1 MNHDEILEMLRRAG
15 VEVPGA
21 EEPIDVEVEVEDIP
35 ADASSGVSS
44 DSSSSGSYVHEGPRS
59 SRGAGDSE
67 GDGASAR
74 TGASAKSGAS
84 ARDRGKSAGERKH
97 SARERKKAARAK
109 AKGAGR
115 SARVRP
121 DIPVAPFMERMAQWS
136 RRAFVI
142 LLVAIAAA
150 AAVSY
155 WWFHPALNVHSPRVW
170 SWIILIA
177 IVAVVWLKV
186 GSLRSVRHATL
197 LNRLTLLPLGV
208 ILAFFIGVLMGEP
221 FMPGNAERYAT
232 VLDTTEGDFAEDI
245 QEVDYEDVP
254 VIDRASAQLLGS
266 RAMGSIPEF
275 VSQFEISDAYSQINY
290 QGRPVRVSPLT
301 YADLFKWLSNRSEG
315 IPAYVLV
322 DMVTQEAEVV
332 RLKDPIR
339 YSESEPL
346 ARNVDRY
353 VQLKYPTY
361 MFDQKSFELDEGGTP
376 WWVFPVQRRT
386 IGLFEGTTIQRVV
399 LVNACTGE
407 TADYAIEDC
416 PTWVDRAYPSDL
428 IIEQYN
434 WSGAYKNGWL
444 NSWLGQQ
451 GVVRTTQGTD
461 GELGYNYLAQGDDI
475 YLYTGVSSVTADSS
489 NVGFILV
496 NQRTG
501 ESHYYP
507 VAGATED
514 SAMASAEGQVQNL
527 RYQATYPL
535 LLNVAG
541 QPTYFMALKD
551 SAGLVKMYAMI
562 NVEHYQS
569 VATGSTVAATQE
581 SYLQMLASSGAL
593 SKEEAAQSGAE
604 VEVSGTIE
612 SMAQAVIDGNSHF
625 YLTLEGDSAIYDV
638 ELPGLVDIVR
648 YGVGDQVTL
657 GYAKP
662 SGGKN
667 DEDEAADASGLRT
680 VTSLGGKRAKPSAGA
695 DESGAEGSEVSG
707 AEASRSE
714 MSDAA

>member
-1 MNHDEILEMLRRAG
+1 MNHDELLDMLRRAG
-15 VEVPGA
+15 VEVPGP
-21 EEPIDVEVEVEDIP
+21 ENNEPIDVEVEVDTDVD
-35 ADASSGVSS
+35 AAGASSADEGKASKKDGKKKSS
-44 DSSSSGSYVHEGPRS
+44 
-59 SRGAGDSE
+59 
-67 GDGASAR
+67 
-74 TGASAKSGAS
+74 K
-84 ARDRGKSAGERKH
+84 K
-97 SARERKKAARAK
+97 KKA
-109 AKGAGR
+109 GR
-115 SARVRP
+115 GTSHDGGRP
-121 DIPVAPFMERMAQWS
+121 VPPIMERLAQWS
-136 RRAFVI
+136 RRAFVVALI
-142 LLVAIAAA
+142 LLVLIIAA
-150 AAVSY
+150 SY
-155 WWFHPALNVHSPRVW
+155 WWFHPALNLQSPRVW
-170 SWIILIA
+170 SWIIMVAL
-177 IVAVVWLKV
+177 VAVVGLKVAALRSQKHAGLFNHLIVLPVAVVVAFVV
-186 GSLRSVRHATL
+186 GSLMGA
-197 LNRLTLLPLGV
+197 P
-208 ILAFFIGVLMGEP
+208 FI
-221 FMPGNAERYAT
+221 PGNAERYAT
-232 VLDTTEGDFAEDI
+232 VLNTTDGNFAEDI
-245 QEVDYEDVP
+245 EEVDYADVP

-266 RAMGSIPEF
+266 RAMGSIPEY

-301 YADLFKWLSNRSEG
+301 YADLFKWLSNRSTG

-322 DMVTQEAEVV
+322 DMVTQESEVV
-332 RLKDPIR
+332 RLEEPIL

-346 ARNVDRY
+346 SRNIDRY

-361 MFDQKSFELDEGGTP
+361 MFDQKSFELDEDGTP

-451 GVVRTTQGTD
+451 GVVRTTRGTD

-527 RYQATYPL
+527 KYQATYPL
-535 LLNVAG
+535 LLNVDG

-551 SAGLVKMYAMI
+551 NAGLVKMYAMI

-581 SYLQMLASSGAL
+581 SYVKMLASSGAL
-593 SKEEAAQSGAE
+593 SEEEAAQSGSE
-604 VEVSGTIE
+604 VEVTGVIS

-625 YLTLEGDSAIYDV
+625 YLTLEGDDAIYDV
-638 ELPGLVDIVR
+638 ALPGLVDIVR
-648 YGVGDQVTL
+648 YKAGDTITL
-657 GYAKP
+657 SYAKP
-662 SGGKN
+662 
-667 DEDEAADASGLRT
+667 ADNTESSLRS
-680 VTSLGGKRAKPSAGA
+680 VTALSGKRAEQQSEQDATAA
-695 DESGAEGSEVSG
+695 DEQNEAAPDEGS
-707 AEASRSE
+707 
-714 MSDAA
+714 SDAA

>member
-1 MNHDEILEMLRRAG
+1 MNHDEILEMLRRSG
-15 VEVPGA
+15 VEVPGGA
-21 EEPIDVEVEVEDIP
+21 PGGATPGADEPIDVEVEVEDIP
-35 ADASSGVSS
+35 SNGAK
-44 DSSSSGSYVHEGPRS
+44 GSAEAGPK
-59 SRGAGDSE
+59 
-67 GDGASAR
+67 
-74 TGASAKSGAS
+74 T
-84 ARDRGKSAGERKH
+84 
-97 SARERKKAARAK
+97 ARERKKAARAREK
-109 AKGAGR
+109 ASRRERVPEGR
-115 SARVRP
+115 
-121 DIPVAPFMERMAQWS
+121 PVPPFMERMARWS
-136 RRAFVI
+136 RRAFVV
-142 LLVAIAAA
+142 LLVALVIALAL
-150 AAVSY
+150 SY
-155 WWFHPALNVHSPRVW
+155 WWFHPALNLHSPRVW
-170 SWIILIA
+170 SWVILASIF
-177 IVAVVWLKV
+177 AVVGLKV
-186 GSLRSVRHATL
+186 AALRSARHATL
-197 LNRLTLLPLGV
+197 LNRLSYVPLAV
-208 ILAFFIGVLMGEP
+208 ILVFFVGLLMGEP
-221 FMPGNAERYAT
+221 FIPGNAERYAT
-232 VLDTTEGDFAEDI
+232 VLKTTEGDFAKDI
-245 QEVDYEDVP
+245 EEVDYADVP

-275 VSQFEISDAYSQINY
+275 VSQFEISPAYSQINY

-301 YADLFKWLSNRSEG
+301 YADLFKWLSHRGAG

-332 RLKDPIR
+332 RLEKPIR

-346 ARNVDRY
+346 ARNIDRY

-361 MFDQKSFELDEGGTP
+361 MFDQKSFELDEDGTP
-376 WWVFPVQRRT
+376 WWVLPVQKRT

-407 TADYAIEDC
+407 TEDYAIGDC

-428 IIEQYN
+428 IIQQYN
-434 WSGAYKNGWL
+434 WSGAYRGGWL

-451 GVVRTTQGTD
+451 GVVRTTLGTD

-514 SAMASAEGQVQNL
+514 SAQASAEGQVQNL
-527 RYQATYPL
+527 KYEATYPL

-551 SAGLVKMYAMI
+551 NAGLVKMYAMI

-593 SKEEAAQSGAE
+593 SEEEAATSGAE
-604 VEVSGTIE
+604 VEVSGKIA

-625 YLTLEGDSAIYDV
+625 YLTLEGDSSIYDV
-638 ELPGLVDIVR
+638 ALPGLVEVVR
-648 YGVGDQVTL
+648 YGVGSDVTL
-657 GYAKP
+657 SYAKDP
-662 SGGKN
+662 ESG
-667 DEDEAADASGLRT
+667 DAASDGIRR
-680 VTSLGGKRAKPSAGA
+680 VTALGGKRAHVEEPQAQ
-695 DESGAEGSEVSG
+695 
-707 AEASRSE
+707 
-714 MSDAA
+714 DAAGEEAESQ

>member
-1 MNHDEILEMLRRAG
+1 MNHDEILEMLRRSG
-15 VEVPGA
+15 VEVPGGA
-21 EEPIDVEVEVEDIP
+21 PGGATPGADEPIDVEVEVEDIP
-35 ADASSGVSS
+35 SNGAK
-44 DSSSSGSYVHEGPRS
+44 GSAEAGPK
-59 SRGAGDSE
+59 
-67 GDGASAR
+67 
-74 TGASAKSGAS
+74 T
-84 ARDRGKSAGERKH
+84 
-97 SARERKKAARAK
+97 ARERKKAARAREK
-109 AKGAGR
+109 ASRRERVPEGR
-115 SARVRP
+115 
-121 DIPVAPFMERMAQWS
+121 PVPPFMERMARWS
-136 RRAFVI
+136 RRAFVV
-142 LLVAIAAA
+142 LLVALVIALAL
-150 AAVSY
+150 SY
-155 WWFHPALNVHSPRVW
+155 WWFHPALNLHSPRVW
-170 SWIILIA
+170 SWVILASIF
-177 IVAVVWLKV
+177 AVVGLKV
-186 GSLRSVRHATL
+186 AALRSARHATL
-197 LNRLTLLPLGV
+197 LNRLSYVPLAV
-208 ILAFFIGVLMGEP
+208 ILVFFVGLLMGEP
-221 FMPGNAERYAT
+221 FIPGNAERYAT
-232 VLDTTEGDFAEDI
+232 VLKTTEGDFAKDI
-245 QEVDYEDVP
+245 EEVDYADVP

-275 VSQFEISDAYSQINY
+275 VSQFEISPAYSQINY

-301 YADLFKWLSNRSEG
+301 YADLFKWLSHRGAG

-332 RLKDPIR
+332 RLEKPIR

-346 ARNVDRY
+346 ARNIDRY

-361 MFDQKSFELDEGGTP
+361 MFDQKSFELDEDGTP
-376 WWVFPVQRRT
+376 WWVLPVQKRT

-407 TADYAIEDC
+407 TEDYAIGDC

-428 IIEQYN
+428 IIQQYN
-434 WSGAYKNGWL
+434 WSGAYRGGWL

-451 GVVRTTQGTD
+451 GVVRTTLGTD

-514 SAMASAEGQVQNL
+514 SAQASAEGQVQNL
-527 RYQATYPL
+527 KYEATYPL

-551 SAGLVKMYAMI
+551 NAGLVKMYAMI

-593 SKEEAAQSGAE
+593 SEEEAATSGAE
-604 VEVSGTIE
+604 AEVSGKIA

-625 YLTLEGDSAIYDV
+625 YLTLEGDSSIYDV
-638 ELPGLVDIVR
+638 ALPGLVEVVR
-648 YGVGDQVTL
+648 YGVGSDVTL
-657 GYAKP
+657 SYAKDP
-662 SGGKN
+662 ESG
-667 DEDEAADASGLRT
+667 DAASDGIRR
-680 VTSLGGKRAKPSAGA
+680 VTALGGKRAHVEEPQAQ
-695 DESGAEGSEVSG
+695 
-707 AEASRSE
+707 
-714 MSDAA
+714 DAAGEEAESQ

>member
-1 MNHDEILEMLRRAG
+1 MNHDEILEMLRRSG
-15 VEVPGA
+15 VEVPGSAEHSA

-35 ADASSGVSS
+35 AGES
-44 DSSSSGSYVHEGPRS
+44 ENP
-59 SRGAGDSE
+59 AG
-67 GDGASAR
+67 
-74 TGASAKSGAS
+74 
-84 ARDRGKSAGERKH
+84 GEAPK

-109 AKGAGR
+109 EKAARGEHVHKG
-115 SARVRP
+115 RP
-121 DIPVAPFMERMAQWS
+121 VPPFMEKLAHWS
-136 RRAFVI
+136 RTALI
-142 LLVAIAAA
+142 VALIALGIAAL
-150 AAVSY
+150 VSY
-155 WWFHPALNVHSPRVW
+155 WWFHPALNIHSPRVW
-170 SWIILIA
+170 SWIILVA
-177 IVAVVWLKV
+177 IFAVVALKV
-186 GSLRSVRHATL
+186 VALRSARHATL
-197 LNRLTLLPLGV
+197 FNRLTYVPLAV
-208 ILAFFIGVLMGEP
+208 ILAFFVGLIMGEP
-221 FMPGNAERYAT
+221 FIPGNAERYAN
-232 VLDTTEGDFAEDI
+232 VLKTTDGDFAKDI
-245 QEVDYEDVP
+245 EEVDYSDVP

-275 VSQFEISDAYSQINY
+275 VSQFEISPAYSQINY

-301 YADLFKWLSNRSEG
+301 YADLFKWLSHRGTG

-346 ARNVDRY
+346 ARNIDRY

-361 MFDQKSFELDEGGTP
+361 MFDQKSFELDEKGAP
-376 WWVFPVQRRT
+376 WWVFPVQKRT

-407 TADYAIEDC
+407 TEDYAIEDC

-428 IIEQYN
+428 IIQQYN
-434 WSGAYKNGWL
+434 WSGAYRGGWL

-451 GVVRTTQGTD
+451 GVVRTTLGTD

-514 SAMASAEGQVQNL
+514 SAQASAEGQVQNL
-527 RYQATYPL
+527 KYEATYPL

-551 SAGLVKMYAMI
+551 NAGLVKMYAMI

-569 VATGSTVAATQE
+569 VATGSTVASTQE
-581 SYLQMLASSGAL
+581 SYLQMLATSGAL
-593 SKEEAAQSGAE
+593 SGDEAAASGAE
-604 VEVSGTIE
+604 VEVSGIIA
-612 SMAQAVIDGNSHF
+612 SIAQAVIDGNSHF
-625 YLTLEGDSAIYDV
+625 YVTLEGDSAIYDFA
-638 ELPGLVDIVR
+638 LPDMLEIVR
-648 YGVGDQVTL
+648 HKVGDSITFNCAKAVDGSDGAAVRSVTKF
-657 GYAKP
+657 GASRASKNADVDE
-662 SGGKN
+662 GGN
-667 DEDEAADASGLRT
+667 ASTVTGGAADGDSPA
-680 VTSLGGKRAKPSAGA
+680 AAGN
-695 DESGAEGSEVSG
+695 AEGDT
-707 AEASRSE
+707 AS
-714 MSDAA
+714 